1 MTTKAHI
8 NYNDVLALAIENN
21 WLTRATLFE
30 GEELRKA
37 IEQISDKECYTIG
50 LDLKQIA
57 REILRLSDTSEEL
70 RSVTEKL
77 LGQVKLYTAEW
88 DD

>member
-8 NYNDVLALAIENN
+8 NYNEILCLAVENN
-21 WLTRATLFE
+21 WLTRASLFD

-37 IEQISDKECYTIG
+37 VENISDKEVYTIG
-50 LDLKQIA
+50 LDLRQIA
-57 REILRLSDTSEEL
+57 KEILRLSDTNEEL

-77 LGQVKLYTAEW
+77 LQIVHLYTADWE
-88 DD
+88 D